1 MNLLLSAISNITSLP
16 SGGIEGG
23 FLYIIWNPNLSI
35 GPFRWYSL
43 CWLIGLALAYFIVRH
58 LFERRKW
65 RTSLTRSSSIAS

>member
-23 FLYIIWNPNLSI
+23 FLYIIWNPNLST

-58 LFERRKW
+58 LFYEQGIAER
-65 RTSLTRSSSIAS
+65 

>member
-16 SGGIEGG
+16 SGGIKGG
-23 FLYIIWNPNLSI
+23 FLFIIWNPNLNI

-58 LFERRKW
+58 LFYEQGIAERTMKKNGKK
-65 RTSLTRSSSIAS
+65 